1 MASSVVDGALSAA
14 KSAAAKEVALQ
25 LGLEGDLEVIKYD
38 LELFQT
44 NLVASD
50 EGRGHDP
57 VSRVWAR
64 QVRDVAYDVE
74 DYIEDFAIH
83 LGGSSWWWCSPSRIL
98 NRRRIAVEM
107 KKLRARVGYAWER
120 RPLIM
125 EQAAPPLP
133 ARAEVNPGGPGG
145 LAAPPS
151 ADLGNTSLRL
161 MQGLKRSSGASS
173 LSNLLAR
180 PDRSLILV
188 SVASARTSTPIGR
201 AYDELTMTGQFQS
214 RAWVTVPHPFNLTE
228 FIRSLLRQFHA
239 NSVQVEEEFVLATVD
254 VQESIETM
262 GAPQLVRSLAE
273 NLHDKTYLL
282 VIDGISTREEWDSI
296 RLYFRPDVNKG
307 SRIIV
312 TSGIADVAKYCA
324 GGHTSTLIFLFAEG
338 GLLSAFCNVVNF
350 NTAFYQQFPY
360 YTWLTVSSSKFE

>member
-1 MASSVVDGALSAA
+1 MEAVAGMASSVVDGALSAA
-14 KSAAAKEVALQ
+14 KFRGGEGGGAAAW
-25 LGLEGDLEVIKYD
+25 LGRA
-38 LELFQT
+38 T
-44 NLVASD
+44 W
-50 EGRGHDP
+50 RGAATT
-57 VSRVWAR
+57 R
-64 QVRDVAYDVE
+64 VRDVAYDVE

-83 LGGSSWWWCSPSRIL
+83 LGGSSIL

-151 ADLGNTSLRL
+151 ADLGNTYSALCKVSR
-161 MQGLKRSSGASS
+161 
-173 LSNLLAR
+173 
-180 PDRSLILV
+180 DRQALNV
-188 SVASARTSTPIGR
+188 DTDGR
-201 AYDELTMTGQFQS
+201 AYDELTMTGQF
-214 RAWVTVPHPFNLTE
+214 P

-282 VIDGISTREEWDSI
+282 VIRRHITREEWDSI

-324 GGHTSTLIFLFAEG
+324 GGHTSHP
-338 GLLSAFCNVVNF
+338 
-350 NTAFYQQFPY
+350 YFP
-360 YTWLTVSSSKFE
+360 LH